1 MYTSRTTLDMVGN
14 KRRKLDEKQKSGRTL
29 ENTSPLNLQLEQ
41 SIGLTE
47 IEVGEIGMIV
57 LSKGE

>member
-1 MYTSRTTLDMVGN
+1 MVGN